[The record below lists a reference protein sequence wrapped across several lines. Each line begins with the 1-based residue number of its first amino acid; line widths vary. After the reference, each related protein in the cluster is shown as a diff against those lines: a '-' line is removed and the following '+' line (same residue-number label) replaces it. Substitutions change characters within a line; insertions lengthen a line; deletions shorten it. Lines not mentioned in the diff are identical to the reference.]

1 MNIRSIW
8 FLSLITISMISCADQ
23 PTIESAVKH
32 QGALRNMMS
41 GNLEATLSLDS
52 LQQLPH
58 LYALGALEDLKG
70 EIQVFDG
77 ISYVS
82 KSGPNNRV
90 KLESHFNHKAA
101 LLVYAQIPEW
111 NNGMPLNP
119 FSNNAELEK
128 QIKEAALQNGLDVD
142 QAFPFLLKGKSIS
155 LNWHV
160 INWPEGD
167 NVHNH
172 KKHQETGSNGILK
185 NENVEIIGFY
195 SETHQA
201 IYTHH
206 TTFLHMHFKT
216 DKELPIA
223 GHIDQLI
230 GVDMKLYL
238 PKN

>member
-1 MNIRSIW
+1 M
-8 FLSLITISMISCADQ
+8 LLPLLLIATSVINCTDQ
-23 PTIESAVKH
+23 STRDHTVKH
-32 QGALRNMMS
+32 QGALKNMMS

-52 LQQLPH
+52 LQELPH

-77 ISYVS
+77 VSYVS
-82 KSGPNNRV
+82 TSRPNNKV
-90 KLESHFNHKAA
+90 EIDSNFNHKAA

-111 NNGMPLNP
+111 NDGMALKP

-155 LNWHV
+155 LDWHV

-185 NENVEIIGFY
+185 KENVEIIGFY
-195 SETHQA
+195 SEKHQA

-216 DKELPIA
+216 DKERPIA

>member
-1 MNIRSIW
+1 MNKLK
-8 FLSLITISMISCADQ
+8 FLLLMIIATSVINCAGQTTIDN
-23 PTIESAVKH
+23 TVNH

-41 GNLEATLSLDS
+41 GNLEATMSLDS
-52 LQQLPH
+52 LQLMPH

-77 ISYVS
+77 VSYVS
-82 KSGPNNRV
+82 KSNPNDKV
-90 KLESHFNHKAA
+90 EIDSSFNHKAA

-111 NNGMPLNP
+111 NYGMELKP

-128 QIKEAALQNGLDVD
+128 QIKEAALQSGSNVD
-142 QAFPFLLKGKSIS
+142 QAFPFLLKGNAIS
-155 LNWHV
+155 LDWHV

-167 NVHNH
+167 KVHNH

-185 NENVEIIGFY
+185 KENVEILGFY
-195 SETHQA
+195 SEKHQA

-216 DKELPIA
+216 DKERPIA

>member
-1 MNIRSIW
+1 MS
-8 FLSLITISMISCADQ
+8 SLLLIAISVINCTDQ
-23 PTIESAVKH
+23 PTIDQTVKH

-52 LQQLPH
+52 LQLLPH

-82 KSGPNNRV
+82 KSGTNNKV
-90 KLESHFNHKAA
+90 VIESNFNHKAA

-111 NNGMPLNP
+111 NYGMELNP

-142 QAFPFLLKGKSIS
+142 HPFPFLLKGKTIS

-167 NVHNH
+167 MVHNH

-185 NENVEIIGFY
+185 KENVEIIGFY
-195 SETHQA
+195 SEKHQA

-216 DKELPIA
+216 DKERPIA

>member
-1 MNIRSIW
+1 MNKLKFLLLLIIATSI
-8 FLSLITISMISCADQ
+8 INCADQ
-23 PTIESAVKH
+23 PTKDNTVKH
-32 QGALRNMMS
+32 QGALKNMMS
-41 GNLEATLSLDS
+41 GNLEATMSLDS
-52 LQQLPH
+52 LQLLPH

-77 ISYVS
+77 VSYVS
-82 KSGPNNRV
+82 KSTTNNKV
-90 KLESHFNHKAA
+90 EIDSSFNHKAA

-111 NNGMPLNP
+111 NDGVALKP
-119 FSNNAELEK
+119 FSNNAALEK
-128 QIKEAALQNGLDVD
+128 QIKEAALKNGLDVD
-142 QAFPFLLKGKSIS
+142 QAFPFLLKGNAIS
-155 LNWHV
+155 LDWHV

-167 NVHNH
+167 QVHNH

-185 NENVEIIGFY
+185 KKNVEIIGFY
-195 SETHQA
+195 SEKHQA

-216 DKELPIA
+216 DKERPIA

-230 GVDMKLYL
+230 GVDMELYL